1 MFATMSVVSVRRE
14 PVSRRERPAKPALS
28 RRGIV
33 DTALRIMRAE
43 GLEKVTMRR
52 LAQEL
57 DTGPASLYVYVAN
70 TAELHAAVLDALL
83 GDVDLTGRE
92 GGKDGKDWRGRLRAV
107 MTSYTLVLFEHPQLA
122 RSALVARPS
131 GENYLRLV
139 ERILDLLSRS
149 GAGREQVAWGV
160 DKLLQDATATAAE
173 QATREHDPRAEED
186 WSAAIGALRAVDGT
200 THPAISAHI
209 PHLVSGTA
217 EDRMRWSFDVLV
229 NGITGTP
236 VPGQAD

>member
-1 MFATMSVVSVRRE
+1 MAGRRE
-14 PVSRRERPAKPALS
+14 PISRRERPAKPALS
-28 RRGIV
+28 WRWIV
-33 DTALRIMRAE
+33 DTAVRIMRAE

-83 GDVDLTGRE
+83 GEVDLS
-92 GGKDGKDWRGRLRAV
+92 GGSAGGGWRDQLRAV
-107 MTSYTLVLFEHPQLA
+107 LASYTLVLFEHPRLA

-149 GAGREQVAWGV
+149 GAAREQVAWGV
-160 DKLLQDATATAAE
+160 DKLLQVATATAAE
-173 QATREHDPRAEED
+173 HSEQEHSATAEDDWNATVRALH
-186 WSAAIGALRAVDGT
+186 GVDES
-200 THPAISAHI
+200 THPAIQAHM
-209 PHLVSGTA
+209 PALVGGSVA
-217 EDRMRWSFDVLV
+217 DRMRWSFDVLV
-229 NGITGTP
+229 NGITHTP
-236 VPGQAD
+236 VP

>member
-1 MFATMSVVSVRRE
+1 MFATMSVVGARRE

-33 DTALRIMRAE
+33 DTAVRIMRAE

-83 GDVDLTGRE
+83 GEVDLTGRE
-92 GGKDGKDWRGRLRAV
+92 GGKGDKDWRGQLRAV

-173 QATREHDPRAEED
+173 QATREHDPHSED
-186 WSAAIGALRAVDGT
+186 DWGAAVGVLHAVDET

-236 VPGQAD
+236 VPGQAG

>member
-1 MFATMSVVSVRRE
+1 
-14 PVSRRERPAKPALS
+14 
-28 RRGIV
+28 
-33 DTALRIMRAE
+33 MRAE

-83 GDVDLTGRE
+83 GEVDLSGQ
-92 GGKDGKDWRGRLRAV
+92 GGDDWREQLRAV
-107 MTSYTLVLFEHPQLA
+107 MTSYTLVLFQHPQLA

-139 ERILDLLSRS
+139 DRVLDLLARS
-149 GAGREQVAWGV
+149 GAPRAQVAWGV

-173 QATREHDPRAEED
+173 QSTHEHDPAAEDD
-186 WSAAIGALRAVDGT
+186 WNATVHALHAVDAA
-200 THPAISAHI
+200 THPAIAAHM
-209 PHLVSGTA
+209 PDLVGGA
-217 EDRMRWSFDVLV
+217 VRDRMRWAFDVLV
-229 NGITGTP
+229 NGITGTA
-236 VPGQAD
+236 VPHRVD